1 MYLKTGDVIAFKGE
15 AWFSD
20 IICAVTRGN
29 VSHVGVVLEGGP
41 SPTIIDATGRE
52 DQDCVA
58 IRLLEDVIAKYPGR
72 VWAAELSATPRRK
85 LNIQAAKSFWYAQ
98 EGRGYDYRQCI
109 TCGLDLSERINIMA
123 TREDSTRWFC
133 SELVTAGYKAGGLC
147 RDTLAAATTP
157 VELLRM
163 PLWRCITQLKGDP
176 LPIG

>member
-1 MYLKTGDVIAFKGE
+1 MYLHTGDVIAFKGE

-72 VWAAELSATPRRK
+72 VWVAQLSPESRLK
-85 LNIQAAKSFWYAQ
+85 LNTQAAKSFWYAQ

-109 TCGLDLSERINIMA
+109 TCGLDLSDRINIMA
-123 TREDSTRWFC
+123 TREDGSRWFC
-133 SELVTAGYKAGGLC
+133 SELVAAGFKAGGLFHNVI
-147 RDTLAAATTP
+147 AAATTP
-157 VELLRM
+157 VELLTF
-163 PLWRCITQLKGDP
+163 PIYGSIIQLKGDP
-176 LPIG
+176 LLIP